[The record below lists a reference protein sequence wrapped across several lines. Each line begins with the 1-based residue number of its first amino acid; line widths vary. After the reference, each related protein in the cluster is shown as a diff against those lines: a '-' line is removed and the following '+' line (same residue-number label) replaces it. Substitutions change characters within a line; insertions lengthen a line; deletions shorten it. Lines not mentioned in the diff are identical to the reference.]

1 MKLQHRL
8 DQTKKHR
15 EFSMHGCAGIVGQSR
30 YEKKV
35 APNPVMGDAY
45 DSLYG
50 GVQYFING
58 DKLRVLAGAEWA
70 RLQNNKGDSYDGV
83 TYLSGIRFSF

>member
-1 MKLQHRL
+1 M
-8 DQTKKHR
+8 
-15 EFSMHGCAGIVGQSR
+15 VGQSR

-35 APNPVMGDAY
+35 AANSVLGDAY
-45 DSLYG
+45 HSLYG

-58 DKLRVLAGAEWA
+58 DKLKILAGAEWA
-70 RLQNNKGDSYDGV
+70 SLQKSKDDSYDGV